1 MIQGIYEMEKGI
13 FFNHSL
19 LVEIINVP
27 IEYPAKPPNKKPPMK
42 NPILN
47 N

>member
-13 FFNHSL
+13 FNHSL

-42 NPILN
+42 ILS
-47 N
+47 